1 MGQPISIGS
10 REWNWGSISLDEVSI
25 VRQGAVKGYAP
36 PAVIGVDA
44 FEPADVD
51 RAVVVDP
58 NRDPAWVPSLGL
70 ERRLVKRCARRR
82 ALDRRHMHRHANR
95 NQLREVGPAAV
106 AHRSALNRSRRSFAS
121 SSRAARRASRAARL
135 SASSSRLAGSA
146 RSSKNSVP
154 RRVEIERR
162 AVTRVG
168 RVRVWIETEGLA
180 CPGVLN
186 PPRPK
191 LKGAARNLGLA
202 ARDDLPGPGFAE
214 LPLPI
219 VLACRDLSGEDRH
232 GLGSSGLW
240 AGLSQSSGAFRGMR
254 YIPGGLCGSPQG
266 RHVGV
271 LCESWLG
278 GSP

>member
-70 ERRLVKRCARRR
+70 ERRLVKRCARWR
-82 ALDRRHMHRHANR
+82 ALDRRHMHRYANR

-121 SSRAARRASRAARL
+121 SSRAAVALHAQPVSPRVRRGSRGRHARAKQRPPPRRNRTQGSDPRRQGPRLDRDGRTRLSWCPQSTATQTQGRRAESRSCR
-135 SASSSRLAGSA
+135 SRRSAGS
-146 RSSKNSVP
+146 
-154 RRVEIERR
+154 
-162 AVTRVG
+162 G
-168 RVRVWIETEGLA
+168 
-180 CPGVLN
+180 
-186 PPRPK
+186 
-191 LKGAARNLGLA
+191 
-202 ARDDLPGPGFAE
+202 
-214 LPLPI
+214 
-219 VLACRDLSGEDRH
+219 
-232 GLGSSGLW
+232 
-240 AGLSQSSGAFRGMR
+240 FRGAPAADR
-254 YIPGGLCGSPQG
+254 S
-266 RHVGV
+266 RV
-271 LCESWLG
+271 SRSLG
-278 GSP
+278 